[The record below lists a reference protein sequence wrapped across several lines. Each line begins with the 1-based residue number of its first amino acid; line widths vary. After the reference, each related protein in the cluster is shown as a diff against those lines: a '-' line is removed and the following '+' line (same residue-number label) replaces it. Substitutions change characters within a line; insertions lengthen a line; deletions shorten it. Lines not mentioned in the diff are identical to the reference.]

1 MENITVIA
9 ISTLLIGYEL
19 KQREERKNRRNRR
32 MWVKPWIM
40 ERERKGAYNAL
51 LNEFILTDRE
61 DYRRFM
67 RMNSETF
74 HELLEKVRPHIQGQ
88 VIRLPISAEEKLA
101 VTLRFLATGEDYQ
114 SLSYLFRI
122 HRWDNEGICHVAC
135 CGYIGDTGETAS
147 IRCALKLISWK
158 SSLSL

>member
-1 MENITVIA
+1 MAESRDKEAIA
-9 ISTLLIGYEL
+9 IASLLIGCGL
-19 KQREERKNRRNRR
+19 KQLEDQEKGRKRNRR
-32 MWVKPWIM
+32 AWVKPWIM
-40 ERERKGAYNAL
+40 KRGTLVAYNAL

-74 HELLEKVRPHIQGQ
+74 HELLEKVRPYLQGQ
-88 VIRLPISAEEKLA
+88 VTVMRMPISVEEKLA

-122 HRWDNEGICHVAC
+122 HRSTISKFIPRVCKCIYDVLKIICYAM
-135 CGYIGDTGETAS
+135 
-147 IRCALKLISWK
+147 
-158 SSLSL
+158 